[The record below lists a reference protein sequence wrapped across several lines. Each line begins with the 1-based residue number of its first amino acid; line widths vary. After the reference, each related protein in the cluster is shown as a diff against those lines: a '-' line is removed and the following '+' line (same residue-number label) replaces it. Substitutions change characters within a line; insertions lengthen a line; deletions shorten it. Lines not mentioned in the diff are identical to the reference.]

1 MKKKLIFKILNFP
14 VAMRIR
20 LYPYI
25 NRMLLWAK
33 DVAFGDNCLIY
44 NRISVIGG
52 VK

>member
-33 DVAFGDNCLIY
+33 DVVFGDKCLIY

-52 VK
+52 